1 MAPDPCSQTSPRHGH
16 RPESWPAAPHATVG
30 QRGAACL
37 GPLSDTV
44 LHLET
49 RVDIVR
55 PAMPSLVSPPP
66 PGQPAPT
73 EQDCVAGD
81 QAANEQTGT
90 WPGPR
95 HADTFPLGTSG
106 FDLRPRTQVTP
117 CSAGGTP
124 CHPHRMRT
132 RGRLEPPGLPQAL
145 PPLHTGPAP
154 VTRGTRVV
162 RAGWQLTPQT
172 SAPLRPLPQVSRVSV
187 TKGHSPPGLGNAGS
201 AGSRLLR
208 RRRCRGSGGEGTDRA
223 ELAARLAV
231 WGPRHTDARP
241 QPDTRDGNQSLPPT

>member
-1 MAPDPCSQTSPRHGH
+1 MCVRPCR
-16 RPESWPAAPHATVG
+16 
-30 QRGAACL
+30 
-37 GPLSDTV
+37 PLS
-44 LHLET
+44 HL
-49 RVDIVR
+49 RHQVSKR
-55 PAMPSLVSPPP
+55 PRSM
-66 PGQPAPT
+66 T
-73 EQDCVAGD
+73 VAGD

-106 FDLRPRTQVTP
+106 FDLCPRTRVTP

-132 RGRLEPPGLPQAL
+132 RGRPEPPGLPQAL

-208 RRRCRGSGGEGTDRA
+208 RGRCRGSGGEGTDRA